1 MTGKLISIIMPVK
14 DAEAYIK
21 DSVESILSQKYG
33 GFELLII
40 DDGSGD
46 RTAEIS
52 ESYKDERIKLYRR
65 ENLGLIEQLNFG
77 LSESRGEYIARMDAD
92 DIAYPEKLLQ
102 QIDFL
107 EKNKDIHLVGTNFE
121 FINETGK
128 TLMQKKLP
136 EFHDDI
142 EFMMPFIDSVL
153 HSSILTYKKVLV
165 DSGGYDRNYSSVED
179 DELFLRLLTF
189 GYKMHNIQKT
199 LYKYRLIERPFEHYE
214 NQNVNFYRCGIKY
227 LENSCKEKNGEYY
240 LRLGLLEY
248 YRGSIKSARINLLKC
263 LKFKGIKKRML
274 FRYLPVTFLGSS
286 IVNYLKK
293 KKITSKINS
302 FFNNKFKVD
311 TYGINGS
318 KVKK

>member
-1 MTGKLISIIMPVK
+1 MSGKLISIIMPVRN
-14 DAEAYIK
+14 AEAYIR
-21 DSVESILSQKYG
+21 DSVESILSQTYG
-33 GFELLII
+33 EFEMLII
-40 DDGSGD
+40 DDGSADG
-46 RTAEIS
+46 TAEIARS
-52 ESYKDERIKLYRR
+52 FRDRRIKLFKR

-77 LSESRGEYIARMDAD
+77 LGQSCGEYVARMDAD
-92 DIAYPEKLLQ
+92 DIAHPEKLQ
-102 QIDFL
+102 HQIDFL
-107 EKNKDIHLVGTNFE
+107 EKNKDIQLVGTNFE
-121 FINETGK
+121 FIDETGK

-136 EFHDDI
+136 EFHADI

-153 HSSILTYKKVLV
+153 HSSILTYKKVLL
-165 DSGGYDRNYSSVED
+165 DSGGYDMNYSSVED
-179 DELFLRLLTF
+179 DELFLRLLTL
-189 GYKMHNIQKT
+189 GYKMHNLQKT
-199 LYKYRLIERPFEHYE
+199 LYKYRLIERPYEHYE

-227 LENSCKEKNGEYY
+227 LENICREKNGEYY

-263 LKFKGIKKRML
+263 LKYKGIKKRML

-286 IVNYLKK
+286 IVNYLRK

-311 TYGINGS
+311 TYGIEGS